1 MPKEVEEQSRDS
13 ERNVPRL
20 AVAVSKSANTEAV
33 VVDCQRRPRCTANH
47 IHRSPR
53 NVINWAPL
61 K

>member
-33 VVDCQRRPRCTANH
+33 VVD
-47 IHRSPR
+47 
-53 NVINWAPL
+53 
-61 K
+61 